1 MEVPN
6 MGRRKKKTAKI
17 EQYLKNNAQ
26 EEKVVIEDP
35 AENVRDEVP
44 AIEMTDDEAATAD
57 VEDVIAE
64 VEEKVEAEAKPTK
77 RKRKKSKSED

>member
-1 MEVPN
+1 

-17 EQYLKNNAQ
+17 EQYLKNNTQ

-35 AENVRDEVP
+35 AENVLEEAP
-44 AIEMTDDEAATAD
+44 AAEMTNDEAATAD

-64 VEEKVEAEAKPTK
+64 VEEKTEAEAKPVK